1 MVGNKHFCQ
10 PKCQI
15 KTCLPKMLGDPT
27 SSHLSSNK
35 GHHFCKKKTNQN
47 HLLGSCLVGGWT
59 NPVWKNM
66 LVNMQVFPQFSGRK
80 KNQTTKQICIFSP
93 TKKIYSSHP
102 PSWTPGLTQYVYHH
116 PVDFSIKPKKPL
128 MLQGCRELL
137 LTKRFISWN
146 SYRKHGTTSPFCIHG
161 TGIFSYMNGWFLMV
175 DV

>member
-35 GHHFCKKKTNQN
+35 GHHFCKKKRTKTTFWEVVW
-47 HLLGSCLVGGWT
+47 LVVEPTRFERICSSTCKSSPNFRGE
-59 NPVWKNM
+59 
-66 LVNMQVFPQFSGRK
+66 K
-80 KNQTTKQICIFSP
+80 KKQTTKQICIFSP

-128 MLQGCRELL
+128 MLQGSRELL

-146 SYRKHGTTSPFCIHG
+146 SYRRHGRTSPFCIHG